1 MRHLIKT
8 LFIFL
13 ISNSHNYVKGG
24 KYYNYL
30 CKSTTNIMFY
40 NDMNL

>member
-13 ISNSHNYVKGG
+13 ISNSQMSKEENIIITYV
-24 KYYNYL
+24 NEPQIL
-30 CKSTTNIMFY
+30 FFIMI
-40 NDMNL
+40 